1 MILTSF
7 QPKSITFEDN
17 LMITYHLLIAND
29 GVGNVVVYRTGKH
42 FFDILSDKINP
53 KSLILFIRLQ
63 RFVSK

>member
-7 QPKSITFEDN
+7 QPKSITFEDY
-17 LMITYHLLIAND
+17 LMLIAND
-29 GVGNVVVYRTGKH
+29 DVGNVVVYRTGKH